1 MQIAEALRRSTEILS
16 DNRIAEARRDAALLL
31 GFVLNKNRAFLIA
44 NDDRVLSEDEIERF
58 ARLIKRRAAGE
69 PVQYLTKKQEFYGLE
84 FEVNPNVLIPRPE
97 TEILV
102 EAAIN
107 ILRKKENPR
116 FCDVGT
122 GSGCIPVSILK
133 NIANAA
139 AVAIDVSPEALTIAR
154 RNAGKHGVSDRIEFL
169 ESDVFEV
176 FNNPKSEIRNPKLFD
191 VVVSNPPYIPN
202 KDLPGLPREV
212 REYEPHVALFGG
224 DIGTEIVRRLLT
236 ESPRYLTENGYLMFE
251 IGFTQGEAAQAMID
265 SKVWDLREILDDLQ
279 GIPRIVVL
287 RRL

>member
-1 MQIAEALRRSTEILS
+1 MQIAEALRHSSEILTE
-16 DNRIAEARRDAALLL
+16 NRISEARRDAALLL

-44 NDDRVLSEDEIERF
+44 NDDYNLSEAEFQRF

-69 PVQYLTKKQEFYGLE
+69 PVQYLTGKQEFYGLD
-84 FEVNPNVLIPRPE
+84 FEVNENVLIPRPE

-107 ILRKKENPR
+107 VLREKENPR

-133 NIANAA
+133 NIANAT
-139 AVAIDVSPEALTIAR
+139 AVAIDVSHEALTTAR
-154 RNAGKHGVSDRIEFL
+154 RNAEKHGVSDRIEFL
-169 ESDVFEV
+169 ESDVFEI
-176 FNNPKSEIRNPKLFD
+176 FKNPKSEIRNPQLFD
-191 VVVSNPPYIPN
+191 VIVSNPPYIPN

-224 DIGTEIVRRLLT
+224 DIGTEIVGRLLK
-236 ESPRYLTENGYLMFE
+236 EAHRYLIEDGYLMFE
-251 IGFTQGEAAQAMID
+251 IGFTQGEAVQAMID

-287 RRL
+287 QRV